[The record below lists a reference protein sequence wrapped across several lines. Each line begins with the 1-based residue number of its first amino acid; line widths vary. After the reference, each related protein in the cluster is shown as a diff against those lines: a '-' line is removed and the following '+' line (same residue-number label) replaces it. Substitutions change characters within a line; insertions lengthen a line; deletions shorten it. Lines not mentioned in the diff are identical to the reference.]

1 MPRGPSFSRIIQS
14 ETECDYRLWASNA
27 APVACL
33 FKKMMF
39 LPKIV
44 LIYDKPLLKVAA
56 QLRVEMFSEKKD
68 ETTLIANKENR
79 RKQGS
84 SVSGSIHFPVVTPF
98 PKTATSHRPIL
109 S

>member
-1 MPRGPSFSRIIQS
+1 MIQS

-33 FKKMMF
+33 LKKMMF
-39 LPKIV
+39 LPKIM

-68 ETTLIANKENR
+68 ETTLIFSLSMR
-79 RKQGS
+79 LRPTQTRKFSQ
-84 SVSGSIHFPVVTPF
+84 
-98 PKTATSHRPIL
+98 R
-109 S
+109 

>member
-1 MPRGPSFSRIIQS
+1 MIQS

-33 FKKMMF
+33 LKKMMF
-39 LPKIV
+39 LPKIM

-68 ETTLIANKENR
+68 ETTLIFSLSMR
-79 RKQGS
+79 LRPTQTRKFSQW
-84 SVSGSIHFPVVTPF
+84 
-98 PKTATSHRPIL
+98 
-109 S
+109 

>member
-1 MPRGPSFSRIIQS
+1 MIQS

-33 FKKMMF
+33 LKKMMF
-39 LPKIV
+39 LPKIM

-68 ETTLIANKENR
+68 ETTLIFSLAMR
-79 RKQGS
+79 LRPTQTRKFSQW
-84 SVSGSIHFPVVTPF
+84 
-98 PKTATSHRPIL
+98 
-109 S
+109 

>member
-14 ETECDYRLWASNA
+14 ETEGDYRLWASNA

-56 QLRVEMFSEKKD
+56 QLRVEMFSKKRMKRRLSQTRKID
-68 ETTLIANKENR
+68 ANKEI
-79 RKQGS
+79 Q
-84 SVSGSIHFPVVTPF
+84 SVVAYISQ
-98 PKTATSHRPIL
+98 L
-109 S
+109 